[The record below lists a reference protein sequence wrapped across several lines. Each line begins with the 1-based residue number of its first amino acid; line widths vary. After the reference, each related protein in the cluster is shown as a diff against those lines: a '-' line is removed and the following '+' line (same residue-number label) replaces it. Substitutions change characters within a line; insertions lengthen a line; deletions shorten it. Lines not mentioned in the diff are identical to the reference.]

1 MAIDLLANPTA
12 TAPTALA
19 DYQAILTQ
27 LVANGQAFTGRLIVQ
42 GSNIKAGTVILIG
55 GVLYKA
61 TTDTAITGTASSYV
75 KITPSGATA
84 SAAFVANLTGVT
96 WNDAYGGYYDGS
108 GNLHVFDEGLAV
120 SSGALASA
128 KTELGYSSG
137 YSYGPRNKTFTASGT
152 FVVPTGV
159 SEVWVTGCAAG
170 GNGTAGDSGGNNGGV
185 GGRMGQFCVK
195 QKVAVTSGAS
205 ITVTIG
211 AVGANTTFGGS
222 ITLGYGTNGG
232 GNSGFLSGS
241 SGATSGLQQGGG
253 GGSSSP
259 IPYTGLAGSAGA
271 TGIGAGGSG
280 GVNGGGGGGGGNNLG
295 GAGGAGGAGNNY
307 GAGGGGGG
315 AGVTGGAGGAGGPGI
330 ITVEW

>member
-120 SSGALASA
+120 HSGAIAGA
-128 KTELGYSSG
+128 KTEI
-137 YSYGPRNKTFTASGT
+137 
-152 FVVPTGV
+152 GV
-159 SEVWVTGCAAG
+159 SSIANEVKG
-170 GNGTAGDSGGNNGGV
+170 G
-185 GGRMGQFCVK
+185 
-195 QKVAVTSGAS
+195 
-205 ITVTIG
+205 TIL
-211 AVGANTTFGGS
+211 T
-222 ITLGYGTNGG
+222 
-232 GNSGFLSGS
+232 
-241 SGATSGLQQGGG
+241 
-253 GGSSSP
+253 
-259 IPYTGLAGSAGA
+259 
-271 TGIGAGGSG
+271 GSG
-280 GVNGGGGGGGGNNLG
+280 NWVCPSNVYYVRVTMGGGGGGGGGGGDYTG
-295 GAGGAGGAGNNY
+295 GAGS

-315 AGVTGGAGGAGGPGI
+315 AGGLLISTVSVVPGTTYAYVNGAGGAGGALQTTGTAGSASTFNGLSANGGAGGGGGIGQNPGTGGGAGAGGAGGGYFPISGSNGVAGGGNGSFGAGGVANVHGMAKIGVVGAGSGGAGGGGDASGTSGVTSPGI
-330 ITVEW
+330 LLEW